1 MPLAGLIT
9 KSELIALA
17 SVSPTVA
24 GSKPKNLLDQ
34 TRDVLPLKHYSLRT
48 DQMAPVVAFNTLIVS
63 APFERPVAPAQQGGD
78 STMERITNARE
89 KCSVESRTG
98 LTT

>member
-1 MPLAGLIT
+1 MYYADTLDLT
-9 KSELIALA
+9 TCLHRLVRCFL
-17 SVSPTVA
+17 VSPVA
-24 GSKPKNLLDQ
+24 L
-34 TRDVLPLKHYSLRT
+34 
-48 DQMAPVVAFNTLIVS
+48 
-63 APFERPVAPAQQGGD
+63 AQQGGD

>member
-1 MPLAGLIT
+1 MVAIPVAPNLCLF
-9 KSELIALA
+9 
-17 SVSPTVA
+17 VSIRGYP
-24 GSKPKNLLDQ
+24 
-34 TRDVLPLKHYSLRT
+34 VL
-48 DQMAPVVAFNTLIVS
+48 
-63 APFERPVAPAQQGGD
+63 APFERPVALAQQGGD

>member
-1 MPLAGLIT
+1 MAS
-9 KSELIALA
+9 SETREGSTLVPQVAL
-17 SVSPTVA
+17 
-24 GSKPKNLLDQ
+24 
-34 TRDVLPLKHYSLRT
+34 
-48 DQMAPVVAFNTLIVS
+48 
-63 APFERPVAPAQQGGD
+63 AQQGGD